1 MAETI
6 SQGASFAQG
15 ISEPSQVHSNSEH
28 IEFQYMGSN
37 QEKSS
42 NSPETEPKDQEE
54 EDSDLKIGSTFI
66 PMLIV
71 EIVLSFV
78 DLFSDTWTGLSLLKL
93 KDKLWGGIS
102 LAINWIPGAVGAI
115 QIIANHRS
123 HGIAKTVLYCLA
135 SVVLCPIVPTL
146 TYLYL
151 WCKVP
156 QSSEERKSR
165 KFKEEFQ
172 KILSFVTLVRA
183 LEGCIESPL
192 QLLYKT
198 FLMFN
203 GVIDFNF
210 TGETFSYQD
219 IHGNSVSVP
228 FFINFMI
235 SGLTLIKSVYG
246 LNMPFFKIDKTSK
259 FSTVLS
265 WIDCVGFLV
274 TSALFRIGALI
285 LLWGYFNYSAIIPML
300 R

>member
-1 MAETI
+1 M
-6 SQGASFAQG
+6 
-15 ISEPSQVHSNSEH
+15 
-28 IEFQYMGSN
+28 
-37 QEKSS
+37 
-42 NSPETEPKDQEE
+42 
-54 EDSDLKIGSTFI
+54 
-66 PMLIV
+66 
-71 EIVLSFV
+71 
-78 DLFSDTWTGLSLLKL
+78 
-93 KDKLWGGIS
+93 
-102 LAINWIPGAVGAI
+102 
-115 QIIANHRS
+115 
-123 HGIAKTVLYCLA
+123 
-135 SVVLCPIVPTL
+135 PTL

-156 QSSEERKSR
+156 QSTEERKSR
-165 KFKEEFQ
+165 KFKKEFQ

-246 LNMPFFKIDKTSK
+246 LNIPFVKIETTSTY
-259 FSTVLS
+259 SAVLS
-265 WIDCVGFLV
+265 WLDFVGFLV
-274 TSALFRIGALI
+274 TSTLFKIGALI
-285 LLWGYFNYSAIIPML
+285 LFWGYFNVSAIIPMIAIFL
-300 R
+300 LHSKHGVLIGKCEN